1 MSDDKNLLS
10 RWSQRK
16 LAVRRG
22 EALDDRPADSAD
34 ISLVDPLA
42 DPLADRLADPLAD
55 VGADALSPGD
65 APPSEPEAPVLPSIE
80 TLDAQS
86 DYTVFMA
93 KNVPEMVKRAALRKL
108 WTSDPVLANLD
119 GLNNYDEDYNVIDKA
134 ITLAQTSY
142 RPGLGY
148 LDEVKEKLDEVEDK
162 LDRIGDALGAPD
174 KEPVKENV
182 ESAAEAEPGGE
193 RPDHGRSKEL
203 LSDNAAPVDDGS
215 DASRQVVAVGPEMV
229 PDDSAEESGK

>member
-34 ISLVDPLA
+34 ISLADPVA
-42 DPLADRLADPLAD
+42 DPLAD
-55 VGADALSPGD
+55 ADAPSPGD
-65 APPSEPEAPVLPSIE
+65 APPSEQEAPVLPSVE

-86 DYTVFMA
+86 DYTVFLA
-93 KNVPEMVKRAALRKL
+93 KNVPEVVKRAALRKL

-174 KEPVKENV
+174 KDNV
-182 ESAAEAEPGGE
+182 ESAAETEPGGE
-193 RPDHGRSKEL
+193 GPDHGRSKEL

-215 DASRQVVAVGPEMV
+215 DASRQVVAVGPQMV
-229 PDDSAEESGK
+229 PDDSTEESGK